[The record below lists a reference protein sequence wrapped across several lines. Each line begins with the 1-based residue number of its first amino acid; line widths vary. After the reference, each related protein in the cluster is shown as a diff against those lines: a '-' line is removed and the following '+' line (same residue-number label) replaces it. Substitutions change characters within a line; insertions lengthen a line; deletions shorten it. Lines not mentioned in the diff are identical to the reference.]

1 MKNKHLFAAVC
12 AATLGLGSAF
22 AGGEGWINDFDAA
35 TKQAAE
41 EKKDLLID
49 FTGSDWCGWCIRL
62 KDEVFKHDAFKDGV
76 KDKFVLVEIDFPRDK
91 EKAGITDE
99 TAKQNDDLQQ
109 KYGIEGFPTILLTD
123 ASGKPFARTGYQ
135 AGGPEKYV
143 EHLDELRA
151 KKATRDEAFAKAEK
165 AEGVEKAKALV
176 SALEAMSLS
185 DAAVASFYGEVVD
198 QIKAAD
204 PKDETGFVKQIED
217 KKKYATFEQELGEL
231 MQAGDAEGAIALV
244 EKTAKESG
252 FEGSTLQ
259 KVIGIKGII
268 LLREGKHAE
277 AVAAIDAALEA
288 APDGEVAPQ
297 LKAMREQAAK
307 AAEKGDEDEEE
318 EEE

>member
-12 AATLGLGSAF
+12 AATLGLGSAI

-76 KDKFVLVEIDFPRDK
+76 KDKFVLVEIDFPQDK
-91 EKAGITDE
+91 EKAGITE
-99 TAKQNDDLQQ
+99 EIAAQNEGLQQ

-151 KKATRDEAFAKAEK
+151 KKTTRDEAFAKAEK

-176 SALEAMSLS
+176 SALDAMGLG
-185 DAAVASFYGEVVD
+185 DAAVASFYNEVVD

-204 PKDETGFVKQIED
+204 PKDETGFVKKIED
-217 KKKYATFEQELGEL
+217 KAKYAAFEKELGEL
-231 MQAGDAEGAIALV
+231 MQAGNAEGAVALV
-244 EKTAKESG
+244 DKTAKESG

-259 KVIGIKGII
+259 KVVGIKGII

-277 AVAAIDAALEA
+277 AVAAIDAALEV

-307 AAEKGDEDEEE
+307 AAEKGDGDEDEEE
-318 EEE
+318 E